1 MRFTDTIDTIFALFA
16 VVTAAILALYV
27 VDAVQSYR
35 AWPYEQ
41 ACHQARL
48 LPDRRPL
55 SASVACLPS
64 AEVP

>member
-1 MRFTDTIDTIFALFA
+1 MFEYAVDAAVALCALSLATVAALFS
-16 VVTAAILALYV
+16 Y
-27 VDAVQSYR
+27 DAVQEYR
-35 AWPYEQ
+35 AWPAMQ

-64 AEVP
+64 VEVP